1 MKSSE
6 NIVFKRIAFVLIILL
21 GIVTVLVSF
30 AGCNRLFVGDK
41 NAVGIKIQ
49 SNPYKMQY
57 NRGETF
63 DISGLTIFEVYE
75 SGAEIIITD
84 YTTTP
89 AAGEILNE
97 AGYFEGNHLSPLKPR
112 TMIMVIEKNKRK
124 TRNPIRMSSFVGCR
138 VIIYYG
144 SVREWRWGR
153 VK

>member
-30 AGCNRLFVGDK
+30 AGCNRLIVGDK

-97 AGYFEGNHLSPLKPR
+97 AGYFPVTVEKIEIKP
-112 TMIMVIEKNKRK
+112 K
-124 TRNPIRMSSFVGCR
+124 
-138 VIIYYG
+138 
-144 SVREWRWGR
+144 
-153 VK
+153 VKKHFQATFYIQVN